1 MSVDFFSGHFVDEYD
16 PTIEDSY
23 GCFDEDSDEEQM
35 VHQERYRA
43 LSGGA
48 MKKMNRMKK
57 MKRRVSSSS
66 LEVTV
71 AKVCY

>member
-1 MSVDFFSGHFVDEYD
+1 MSVDFFSGYFVDEYD

-23 GCFDEDSDEEQM
+23 ECFDEDSDEEEM

-43 LSGGA
+43 LSSGA
-48 MKKMNRMKK
+48 MNKMKK
-57 MKRRVSSSS
+57 KKGRRASSSS

-71 AKVCY
+71 AKVCH